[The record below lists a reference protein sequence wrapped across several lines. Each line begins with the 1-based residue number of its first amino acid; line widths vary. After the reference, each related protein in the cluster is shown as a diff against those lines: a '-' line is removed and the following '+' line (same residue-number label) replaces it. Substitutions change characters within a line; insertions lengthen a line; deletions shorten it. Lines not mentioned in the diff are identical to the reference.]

1 MNTQKKEEKKFHQVK
16 FQQELEQLNNAV
28 KYVIESNAIL
38 LKLDSETIEAF
49 ENKINTKT
57 QFVSARLSS
66 EALGLEDEYKRLL
79 ELEKLIENKLSIN
92 DLSKGEIKKS
102 VIDRLRLKHTEFLS
116 DEEVQTKK
124 KLNKILKL
132 YNDLGPEEKNHI
144 GFNRQ
149 QKLVFNPFSSLR

>member
-1 MNTQKKEEKKFHQVK
+1 MNTHKEVKKFHQVK

-38 LKLDSETIEAF
+38 LKLESETIEDF
-49 ENKINTKT
+49 ELKIKEKSG
-57 QFVSARLSS
+57 FVSAILSA
-66 EALGLEDEYKRLL
+66 EAYGYSDEYKRLL

-92 DLSKGEIKKS
+92 DLNNGEIKKS
-102 VIDRLRLKHTEFLS
+102 VIDRLRLKHTEFLT

-124 KLNKILKL
+124 KLSKILKL
-132 YNDLGPEEKNHI
+132 YNDLAPEEKNHI

-149 QKLVFNPFSSLR
+149 QNLVFNPFSFLI